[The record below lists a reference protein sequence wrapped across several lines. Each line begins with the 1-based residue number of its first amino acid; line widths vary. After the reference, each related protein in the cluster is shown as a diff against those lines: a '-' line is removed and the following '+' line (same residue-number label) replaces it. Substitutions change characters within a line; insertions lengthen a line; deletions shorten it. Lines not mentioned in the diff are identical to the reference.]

1 MSGFKVMMRF
11 AGITAMLLVAGC
23 SSQTAPPASVQ
34 VVSTSPLPS
43 PSPYF
48 NAFRPAAYPQQFIG
62 GPQQQFNGVL
72 PQQFIGGSNIP
83 QRFYNNGPNPAYV
96 GQFVPILQHSFD
108 ISPDGSYS
116 FSYQS
121 ADGTQRQEAGGLRYS
136 SVQGYPPAMAVQG
149 SYSAITP
156 EGVPIEVA
164 YIADEHGYQPT
175 GPSVHP
181 AIQRAVAQQ
190 VAQAKLEPPHFNK

>member
-1 MSGFKVMMRF
+1 MSGFKVVSWYLNIFKFFRTVVRLFRYASPLYINIFATLKRTFQMYMVSLVPVQMMRF

-116 FSYQS
+116 FRW
-121 ADGTQRQEAGGLRYS
+121 AWW
-136 SVQGYPPAMAVQG
+136 
-149 SYSAITP
+149 
-156 EGVPIEVA
+156 
-164 YIADEHGYQPT
+164 
-175 GPSVHP
+175 
-181 AIQRAVAQQ
+181 
-190 VAQAKLEPPHFNK
+190 

>member
-1 MSGFKVMMRF
+1 MSGFKVVSWYLNIFKFFRTVVRLFRYASPLYINIFATLKRTFQMYMVSLVPVQMMRF

-23 SSQTAPPASVQ
+23 SSQTAPPPSVQ

-48 NAFRPAAYPQQFIG
+48 NVFRPAAY
-62 GPQQQFNGVL
+62 

-116 FSYQS
+116 FRW
-121 ADGTQRQEAGGLRYS
+121 AWW
-136 SVQGYPPAMAVQG
+136 
-149 SYSAITP
+149 
-156 EGVPIEVA
+156 
-164 YIADEHGYQPT
+164 
-175 GPSVHP
+175 
-181 AIQRAVAQQ
+181 
-190 VAQAKLEPPHFNK
+190 